1 MTAALER
8 GRSEMASGLLG
19 AGIAVS
25 AWAAGSVVVKAI
37 SLDGLAVGVYRFG
50 VFVLGA
56 VVVMQL
62 RGQRLRPGIVRDS
75 ALGGLALGADIALF
89 FSAVKLTNVVNA
101 TLIGSLQPILVGVV
115 AAKFFGESIR
125 GRDAAWSLVAL
136 LGVFGVILASNG
148 TPEWSAAG
156 DLLAVGALISWSGYF
171 IASKQS
177 KGRMTPMEFTVGTA
191 IWVVLINLPL
201 AVAFGQDLSWPG
213 GADWLGIGASVLL
226 GGVVGHILMNWSL
239 VRIPLW
245 VGSTFTLLI
254 PVVASLIAWVFL
266 GEALSWAQ
274 GACMALVLFALFV
287 IVRGQASPA
296 AAPSEPEP
304 EPQPA

>member
-1 MTAALER
+1 MTAPAAD
-8 GRSEMASGLLG
+8 GSELGPGLVG
-19 AGIAVS
+19 AAIAVS

-37 SLDGLAVGVYRFG
+37 DLEGLVVGVYRFG

-62 RGQRLRPGIVRDS
+62 RGQRFRVGIVRDS
-75 ALGGLALGADIALF
+75 TLGGLALGADIALF

-101 TLIGSLQPILVGVV
+101 TLIGSLQPIIVGVV
-115 AAKFFGESIR
+115 AARFFGESIR
-125 GRDAAWSLVAL
+125 RRDAAWSLVAL

-156 DLLAVGALISWSGYF
+156 DLLAVGALLSWSGYF

-191 IWVVLINLPL
+191 IWVVLINAPL
-201 AVAFGQDLSWPG
+201 AVVFGQDLSWPN
-213 GADWLGIGASVLL
+213 AEDWVGIAASVLL
-226 GGVVGHILMNWSL
+226 GGVVGHVCMNWSL

-254 PVVASLIAWVFL
+254 PVVASTIAWIFL
-266 GEALSWAQ
+266 GESLSWGQA
-274 GACMALVLFALFV
+274 ACMSLVLLALFA

-296 AAPSEPEP
+296 AAPAAPEP

>member
-1 MTAALER
+1 MTPLE
-8 GRSEMASGLLG
+8 GRSETASGLLG

-50 VFVLGA
+50 AFVLGA
-56 VVVMQL
+56 LVVSAL
-62 RGQRLRPGIVRDS
+62 RGQRIRPGIVRDS
-75 ALGGLALGADIALF
+75 TLGGLALGADIALF

-115 AAKFFGESIR
+115 AARFFGESIR

-136 LGVFGVILASNG
+136 AGVFGVILASNG

-156 DLLAVGALISWSGYF
+156 DLLAVGALLSWSAYF

-177 KGRMTPMEFTVGTA
+177 KGRMTPTEFTIGTA
-191 IWVVLINLPL
+191 IWVVVINLPL
-201 AVAFGQDLSWPG
+201 AVLFGQDLSWPDLD
-213 GADWLGIGASVLL
+213 DWLLILASVVL
-226 GGVVGHILMNWSL
+226 GGVVGHVLMNWSL

-266 GEALSWAQ
+266 GEALSWGQ
-274 GACMALVLFALFV
+274 GACMALVLLALFV
-287 IVRGQASPA
+287 IVRGQA
-296 AAPSEPEP
+296 APSNAAVEPDP

>member
-1 MTAALER
+1 MTVPAEDQSELGPGLIGAA
-8 GRSEMASGLLG
+8 
-19 AGIAVS
+19 IAVS

-37 SLDGLAVGVYRFG
+37 DLEGLVVGVYRFG

-56 VVVMQL
+56 VIVMQL
-62 RGQRLRPGIVRDS
+62 RGQRFRPGIVRDS

-101 TLIGSLQPILVGVV
+101 TLIGSLQPIIVGVV
-115 AAKFFGESIR
+115 AARFFGESIR
-125 GRDAAWSLVAL
+125 RRDAAWSLVAL
-136 LGVFGVILASNG
+136 VGVFGVILASNG

-156 DLLAVGALISWSGYF
+156 DLLAVGALLSWSGYF

-191 IWVVLINLPL
+191 IWVVLINAPL
-201 AVAFGQDLSWPG
+201 ALLFGQDLSWPDAG
-213 GADWLGIGASVLL
+213 DWVGLAASVVL
-226 GGVVGHILMNWSL
+226 GGVVGHIFMNWSL

-254 PVVASLIAWVFL
+254 PVVASTIAWIFL
-266 GEALSWAQ
+266 GESLSWGQ
-274 GACMALVLFALFV
+274 GACMGLVLLALFV

-296 AAPSEPEP
+296 AVAAEPEP
-304 EPQPA
+304 EPLPA